1 MSTSTLSP
9 TRRALLAAVKRLG
22 EADAG
27 ELAAAAG
34 VTPAA
39 VRQHLTPLLR
49 QGYVVRREEPGPGR
63 GRPRHRYSLT
73 RLGHELFPTGYA
85 VLANDLLGHLD
96 DIDSDLVAAVFE
108 RRRQQR
114 VDRAKVRL
122 AAAGPRLDRRVAELA
137 RILDED
143 GYIAEAVPLDDGDGW
158 AIVEHHCAIF
168 DVAARYGTACATELD
183 FLREVLP
190 DAEVRRVT
198 HILSGD
204 PRCAYEINAR

>member
-1 MSTSTLSP
+1 MSEVAAP
-9 TRRALLAAVKRLG
+9 TPVRRALLAAVKRLG

-39 VRQHLTPLLR
+39 VRQHLSALLDD
-49 QGYVVRREEPGPGR
+49 GYVVRREERSGR

-73 RLGHELFPTGYA
+73 RQGHELFPAGYA
-85 VLANDLLGHLD
+85 VLANDLLAHLG
-96 DIDSDLVAAVFE
+96 DIDGDLVQAVFE
-108 RRRQQR
+108 RRGQQR
-114 VDRAKVRL
+114 VARAQVRL
-122 AAAGPRLDRRVAELA
+122 EGLPLADRVAELA

-143 GYIAEAVPLDDGDGW
+143 GYIAEAIPLDDGGW
-158 AIVEHHCAIF
+158 GIVEHHCAIF

-190 DAEVRRVT
+190 DADVRRVT

-204 PRCAYEINAR
+204 TRCGYEVRAR